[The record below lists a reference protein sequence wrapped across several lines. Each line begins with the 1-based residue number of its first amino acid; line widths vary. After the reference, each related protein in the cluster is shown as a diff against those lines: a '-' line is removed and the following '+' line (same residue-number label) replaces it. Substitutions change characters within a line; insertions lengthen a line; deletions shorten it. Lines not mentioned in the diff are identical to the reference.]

1 MAPTRNV
8 ASPLA
13 SIAKIYSGISF
24 INPVLFLNLAMAF
37 AISKAVET
45 SNLKKGQTKTLGT
58 SPQLV
63 SSGAFKVSSMILGG
77 AIKMPFSW
85 LIDEPA
91 RHLVY
96 SAVGPF
102 LRRRQELGVSKVD
115 PQDGGLPTHE
125 AVAPASHLAAY
136 SHSKVQQQQGPTT
149 SII

>member
-1 MAPTRNV
+1 MAPTRNA

-24 INPVLFLNLAMAF
+24 INPVLFLNLGMVF

-45 SNLKKGQTKTLGT
+45 SNLVGGQTKILGT
-58 SPQLV
+58 TPQLV
-63 SSGAFKVSSMILGG
+63 SSGLFQASSMILGG
-77 AIKMPFSW
+77 GIMKPFSW

-102 LRRRQELGVSKVD
+102 LRRRRESGVSEVD

-125 AVAPASHLAAY
+125 AVAPASHLAPY
-136 SHSKVQQQQGPTT
+136 SHSKVEQGAKF
-149 SII
+149 I